1 MRKRKNESIIC
12 VGGRVRA
19 AGRQR
24 KGRASEADMK
34 EDSTLKRLKSVMLS
48 AKNAVVFTG
57 AGVSVPSGIPD
68 FRSAGGVYDGKFAG
82 YPAEYM
88 LSHDC
93 LVTRPELFFDF
104 YKTKMIYPSAKPN
117 AAHLF
122 FAELE
127 RRGKLLSVVTQNIDG
142 LHQDAGSERVWELHG
157 SVRRNRCEGCG
168 ASYDEKFVLASE
180 GVPKCPKCGGRV
192 RPCVVLYGEN
202 LDSDVLDGAVR
213 DISRADVLLIAGTSL
228 AVYPAAAL
236 PDCFNGKELVLI
248 NKTPTARDG
257 IATLAVYGDVA
268 EIAKYLAE

>member
-24 KGRASEADMK
+24 KGGASEADMK
-34 EDSTLKRLKSVMLS
+34 EDADLKRLKSVVFG

-180 GVPKCPKCGGRV
+180 GVPKCPKCGSRV

>member
-1 MRKRKNESIIC
+1 MRKRKNERIIC
-12 VGGRVRA
+12 AGGRVRA

-34 EDSTLKRLKSVMLS
+34 EDAGLKRLKSVMLG

>member
-1 MRKRKNESIIC
+1 
-12 VGGRVRA
+12 
-19 AGRQR
+19 
-24 KGRASEADMK
+24 MK
-34 EDSTLKRLKSVMLS
+34 EDSTLKRLKSVVFG

-168 ASYDEKFVLASE
+168 ARYDEKFVLASE

>member
-1 MRKRKNESIIC
+1 MRKRKNERIIC

-34 EDSTLKRLKSVMLS
+34 EDADLKRLKSVVFG

>member
-1 MRKRKNESIIC
+1 MRKRKNERIIC

-34 EDSTLKRLKSVMLS
+34 EDADLKRLKSVMLG

>member
-1 MRKRKNESIIC
+1 
-12 VGGRVRA
+12 
-19 AGRQR
+19 
-24 KGRASEADMK
+24 MK
-34 EDSTLKRLKSVMLS
+34 EDADLKRLKSVMLG

-228 AVYPAAAL
+228 AV
-236 PDCFNGKELVLI
+236 CQ
-248 NKTPTARDG
+248 TG
-257 IATLAVYGDVA
+257 IIRTSLGAILFGAFAQPNLANMYT
-268 EIAKYLAE
+268 IACVPPVQHHPKISCSEVRAVPRQPIFG

>member
-24 KGRASEADMK
+24 EGRASEADMK
-34 EDSTLKRLKSVMLS
+34 EDSTLKRLKSVMLG

-104 YKTKMIYPSAKPN
+104 YKTKMLYPSAKPN

-142 LHQDAGSERVWELHG
+142 LHRDAGSERVWELHG

-213 DISRADVLLIAGTSL
+213 DISRADVLVIAGTSL

-268 EIAKYLAE
+268 EIAKHLTE

>member
-1 MRKRKNESIIC
+1 
-12 VGGRVRA
+12 
-19 AGRQR
+19 
-24 KGRASEADMK
+24 MK
-34 EDSTLKRLKSVMLS
+34 EDSTLKRLKSVMLG

-104 YKTKMIYPSAKPN
+104 YKTKMLYPSAKPN

-142 LHQDAGSERVWELHG
+142 LHRDAGSERVWELHG

-213 DISRADVLLIAGTSL
+213 DISRADVLVIAGTSL

-268 EIAKYLAE
+268 EIAKHLTE

>member
-34 EDSTLKRLKSVMLS
+34 EDADLKRLKSVMLG

>member
-1 MRKRKNESIIC
+1 MRKRKNERIIC

-34 EDSTLKRLKSVMLS
+34 EDSTLKRLKSVMLG

-93 LVTRPELFFDF
+93 LVTRPELFFGF

-248 NKTPTARDG
+248 NKTQTARDG

>member
-1 MRKRKNESIIC
+1 MRKRKNKSIIC

-24 KGRASEADMK
+24 KGRASETDMK
-34 EDSTLKRLKSVMLS
+34 EDSTLKRLKSVMLG